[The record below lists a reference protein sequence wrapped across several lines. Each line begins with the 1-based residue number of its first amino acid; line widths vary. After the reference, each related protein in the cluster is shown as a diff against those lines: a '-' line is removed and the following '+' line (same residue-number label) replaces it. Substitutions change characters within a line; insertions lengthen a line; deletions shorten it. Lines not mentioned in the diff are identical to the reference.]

1 MEWHQF
7 FYFLEPFCCILASK
21 LVYFDKF
28 SQKCYFGAYFR
39 LIFNW
44 IISSGL
50 LNNFY
55 IQIYCSTC
63 SSWSVYKRKKL
74 FNIPLYTISN
84 EITQKYIQFY
94 WKIVKIPYFY
104 QVYAKNRVTLVVTR
118 SFCHL
123 YSWNIDIFLS
133 GTGNK
138 IWFWTNWFLGAI
150 LTRNHT

>member
-1 MEWHQF
+1 MKLCILFNFLSHFHRIWASKVVHF
-7 FYFLEPFCCILASK
+7 AKFLEKHNFGAHFQQTSYK
-21 LVYFDKF
+21 LV
-28 SQKCYFGAYFR
+28 
-39 LIFNW
+39 
-44 IISSGL
+44 SSGL

-104 QVYAKNRVTLVVTR
+104 QVYAKNRVSLVVSR

-138 IWFWTNWFLGAI
+138 IWFWTNLVK
-150 LTRNHT
+150 